1 MRTNALRY
9 HWIDNIKVF
18 ALYLVVLG
26 HIGTSSLH
34 HIIYGFHMPLF
45 FLLSGMLHKDKPV
58 ADMFKRLVIP
68 YILFNIIYLALESP
82 WLYRQ
87 YGNVDF
93 LLRDVRGIVYPTEHP
108 IDYPTWFLLSL
119 FEIKLIVKGLREN
132 IRLAFAISVVLIAI
146 CCILDINHDGPFLY
160 KNTLIGL
167 SYYCMGHLLYHVFTS
182 NINAEKRY
190 VVCISGGVNVVLYLI
205 AITQLDSCV
214 WNEAIALPM
223 QFVYS
228 IIGCL
233 GVLLLFKGC
242 LDWHSAILEKCS
254 IGAVAIIGLHPL
266 LIQYCRRAVVLM
278 GGSWGD
284 YPVMIDMLIAAIVM
298 LLCMLTI
305 PFVIKYFPL
314 LIGLK
319 RKV

>member
-1 MRTNALRY
+1 M
-9 HWIDNIKVF
+9 HF
-18 ALYLVVLG
+18 G
-26 HIGTSSLH
+26 
-34 HIIYGFHMPLF
+34 
-45 FLLSGMLHKDKPV
+45 
-58 ADMFKRLVIP
+58 
-68 YILFNIIYLALESP
+68 
-82 WLYRQ
+82 
-87 YGNVDF
+87 
-93 LLRDVRGIVYPTEHP
+93 
-108 IDYPTWFLLSL
+108 
-119 FEIKLIVKGLREN
+119 
-132 IRLAFAISVVLIAI
+132 
-146 CCILDINHDGPFLY
+146 
-160 KNTLIGL
+160 
-167 SYYCMGHLLYHVFTS
+167 
-182 NINAEKRY
+182 
-190 VVCISGGVNVVLYLI
+190 GGVNVVLYLI
-205 AITQLDSCV
+205 AMTQLDSCV